1 MAMPVA
7 RAVARRRVSQETTI
21 QRNDTSR
28 QPVVAWAGSCQTP
41 AAVEPPTQRQ
51 MVDAWERFVTG
62 EPLVATAVSKF
73 VLSSWQRSLRSGV
86 EPRLRLAPV
95 VARGDALEQ
104 LRRRNHD
111 LLWAAQ
117 GLFVTT
123 AHLLAR
129 SGTIML
135 LTDPNGV
142 VLEVAGD
149 MRTAEAARDIH
160 LLEGGNWH
168 EAAVG
173 TNGIGTA
180 LAMRLPAQ
188 VHGAEHFCEG
198 IKRWTCAAAPI
209 FLPGTDQILG
219 VVDISGPPETYQV
232 NSLVLVVAA
241 ARQIEAVL
249 AERTHR
255 EHVHLLEACLKFG
268 APGDALAMMALDRN
282 AKLIHT
288 SGGLP
293 GTDLRL
299 GSFLP
304 GIEPGRQVEEW
315 ARRLPEGLRP
325 EWLHP
330 VSVDGTTI
338 GALLVVPKRPRGV
351 PVVAPLARAAGA
363 YGPAGG
369 PSNESE
375 IDASRSGFENL
386 VGHSQAL
393 RTTVDRARQLRGR
406 RVAVLI
412 QGETG
417 VGKELFARAIHG
429 DEERN
434 GQFVTFNCGATT
446 KELIGSELFGHVRGA
461 YTGAT
466 NEGRAGRFEL
476 AHGGTLCLDEIGDLP
491 MELQPVLLRALE
503 EGVVYRLGEAKP
515 RRVDVRLLAMTN
527 RDLLKDVEAGR
538 FRRDLYH
545 RIGVTCVRVPP
556 LRERESDIELLTQH
570 FNRSLSERHGIPRR
584 SFGPEVLALLRAYAW
599 PGNVRELRNVVESLL
614 LTSNEVGV
622 RCDELPDELR
632 SGAVDKAEAVAIEAA
647 ASCATSLEEAERLA
661 IVRAVKSVH
670 GNLAQ
675 AARALGVSRST
686 LYRKVERYHLESLA
700 RVGDD
705 IDGTGTASR

>member
-1 MAMPVA
+1 MVA
-7 RAVARRRVSQETTI
+7 CTRS
-21 QRNDTSR
+21 
-28 QPVVAWAGSCQTP
+28 GQTP
-41 AAVEPPTQRQ
+41 ATIEPPTQRQ
-51 MVDAWERFVTG
+51 TLDAWERFVTG
-62 EPLVATAVSKF
+62 EPVVATAVSKF
-73 VLSSWQRSLRSGV
+73 VLSSWQRSLRCGV
-86 EPRLRLAPV
+86 APHSRLAPV
-95 VARGDALEQ
+95 AASGDALEQ

-117 GLFVTT
+117 RLFVTT

-149 MRTAEAARDIH
+149 LRTAETARDIH
-160 LLEGGNWH
+160 LFEGGHWH
-168 EAAVG
+168 ESVVG

-198 IKRWTCAAAPI
+198 IKRWTCAAAPV
-209 FLPGTDQILG
+209 FMPGADQILG

-232 NSLVLVVAA
+232 NSLVLAVAA

-255 EHVHLLEACLKFG
+255 EHIHLLEACLKFG

-282 AKLIHT
+282 AKLIHS

-299 GSFLP
+299 GACLP

-325 EWLHP
+325 EWL
-330 VSVDGTTI
+330 
-338 GALLVVPKRPRGV
+338 PKRPRGV
-351 PVVAPLARAAGA
+351 PVAAPLARAAGA
-363 YGPAGG
+363 YTPAQSAGG
-369 PSNESE
+369 GSE
-375 IDASRSGFENL
+375 IDPSRSGFANL
-386 VGHSQAL
+386 VGHSRAL
-393 RTTVDRARQLRGR
+393 LKTIDRARQLRGR

-429 DEERN
+429 DEEHN
-434 GQFVTFNCGATT
+434 GPFVTFNCGATT

-476 AHGGTLCLDEIGDLP
+476 AHGGTLCLDEVGELP
-491 MELQPVLLRALE
+491 LELQPVLLRALE
-503 EGVVYRLGEAKP
+503 EGVVYRLGDAKP

-527 RDLLKDVEAGR
+527 RDLLEEVEAGR

-545 RIGVTCVRVPP
+545 RIGVTRIRVPP
-556 LRERESDIELLTQH
+556 LRERDTDIEVLIEH
-570 FNRSLSERHGIPRR
+570 FNHHVAERHGISRR
-584 SFGPEVLALLRAYAW
+584 SFGNDVKSLLRGYAW

-614 LTSNEVGV
+614 LTSNENAV
-622 RCDELPDELR
+622 RCDELPEELLTAAG
-632 SGAVDKAEAVAIEAA
+632 GAPQA
-647 ASCATSLEEAERLA
+647 ASAAPAASLEESERLA
-661 IVRAVKSVH
+661 IVRAVQSVH

-675 AARALGVSRST
+675 AARSLGISRST
-686 LYRKVERYHLESLA
+686 LYRKVERYHLENIV

-705 IDGTGTASR
+705 ADRGTDPAHRSERVGPG

>member
-1 MAMPVA
+1 
-7 RAVARRRVSQETTI
+7 
-21 QRNDTSR
+21 
-28 QPVVAWAGSCQTP
+28 VVAWAAHARAP
-41 AAVEPPTQRQ
+41 ATLEPPTQRQ
-51 MVDAWERFVTG
+51 TLEAWERFVTG
-62 EPLVATAVSKF
+62 EPLVATAVSKL
-73 VLSSWQRSLRSGV
+73 VLSSWQRSQRSGV
-86 EPRLRLAPV
+86 EPRSRLAPV
-95 VARGDALEQ
+95 AARGDALER

-117 GLFVTT
+117 SLFVTT

-149 MRTAEAARDIH
+149 LRTAEAARDIH

-168 EAAVG
+168 EGVVG

-180 LAMRLPAQ
+180 LAMRLPTQ
-188 VHGAEHFCEG
+188 VHAAEHFCEG
-198 IKRWTCAAAPI
+198 IKHWTCAAAPV
-209 FLPGTDQILG
+209 FMPGTDQILG

-232 NSLVLVVAA
+232 NSLVLAVAA

-249 AERTHR
+249 AERTNR
-255 EHVHLLEACLKFG
+255 EHIHLLEACLKFG
-268 APGDALAMMALDRN
+268 SPGDAQAMLALDRN
-282 AKLIHT
+282 ARLIHT

-293 GTDLRL
+293 GTNLRV
-299 GSFLP
+299 GASLP
-304 GIEPGRQVEEW
+304 GLEPGRQIEEW

-330 VSVDGTTI
+330 VSVDGATI
-338 GALLVVPKRPRGV
+338 GALLVVPKRPRGGLV
-351 PVVAPLARAAGA
+351 PSPLAHAASAYEAGAVAPVSGS
-363 YGPAGG
+363 GSG
-369 PSNESE
+369 SE
-375 IDASRSGFENL
+375 VDPSRSGFESL
-386 VGHSQAL
+386 VGHSPAL
-393 RTTVDRARQLRGR
+393 SSAIDRARQLSGK

-429 DEERN
+429 DEGRH
-434 GQFVTFNCGATT
+434 GPFITFNCGATT

-476 AHGGTLCLDEIGDLP
+476 AHGGTLCLDEIGELP
-491 MELQPVLLRALE
+491 LELQPVLLRALE
-503 EGVVYRLGEAKP
+503 EGVVCRLGEAKP

-527 RDLLKDVEAGR
+527 RDLLEEVDAGR

-545 RIGVTCVRVPP
+545 RIGVTRIRVPP
-556 LRERESDIELLTQH
+556 LRERGADVELLTEH
-570 FNRSLSERHGIPRR
+570 FNRRLAARHGVPSR
-584 SFGPEVLALLRAYAW
+584 SFGPEVKALLRGYAW

-614 LTSNEVGV
+614 LTSSDSVV
-622 RCDELPDELR
+622 QRDELPEELLA
-632 SGAVDKAEAVAIEAA
+632 AVIGSEPAAVAGHAPAA
-647 ASCATSLEEAERLA
+647 SLEESERLA
-661 IVRAVKSVH
+661 IVRAVQNVH

-675 AARALGVSRST
+675 AARALGISRST
-686 LYRKVERYHLESLA
+686 LYRKVERYHLENIA
-700 RVGDD
+700 RLGDEV
-705 IDGTGTASR
+705 